1 MRTTAVWWLA
11 VVIVLV
17 AAASALP
24 GAEATT
30 PTLTSNAMDLRNDGT
45 WAATLTL
52 TFNTNVK
59 VHTSVDDTL
68 NDITAE
74 GQKGASLQIS
84 GATVKVFFLPPAEE
98 TLRRADHD
106 IDVSITSTA
115 IRSTDTSTA
124 YGGVTN
130 SRATTTQ
137 DSVGPKV
144 ASAALDRDGGV
155 LYIVTDESIAYGDY
169 NVASAN
175 GGDARVQQIAGV
187 GYVLQYGTSFEN
199 VTKYH
204 VRDGATASGGVT
216 MASSNNPS
224 VHRTPTHEIRFTLSS
239 SQLATVTGYTSP
251 HLHMDAGALTGIGS
265 QYQLDNAAVSRA
277 ENAAIAKA
285 INYIPRATA
294 AELTV
299 ATRAL
304 SVTFDES
311 VTKSSGTFYIRNS
324 ATGAYAASTDV
335 AGTLSTVSGTAGSA
349 TLSASDVTKVQGMAT
364 PHLHVNAGAVTDGG
378 GADNLKK
385 AVALTITSPG
395 PALSGATLDENTR
408 TLTLTM
414 DRTAKSGDVDV
425 TQSNILIRDGAG
437 TSGGTALTG
446 STVSS
451 TGNSATVTLT
461 LTPAQVATVTGYA
474 APHVYLKAGAV
485 KNTSDQAN
493 VLSATSVALGIYPVL
508 ESASVDLNNF
518 STGSG
523 QNTSYYAGKLAL
535 KFNVDVGVSTSDADT
550 LPKITV
556 READN
561 SPTLTLDTDASIISS
576 SSTVEIGLNNAQKEA
591 VRAMSGNLEVLIGAS
606 AFKSDT
612 GSLALPA
619 VGDGAL
625 SIPGA
630 SVTPDTT
637 RPAITSVT
645 LDGESGLLTLNFDEL
660 VQADPADINLSHMQ
674 LYYPMRGN
682 FHLGDL
688 LAGYAALS
696 TPCVPAPCPQGGS
709 AVTSSGDST
718 AVTVQLS
725 EEHRKR
731 AIALIDPQYWIQ
743 HQESIK
749 DTSGNFTPSAVFG
762 GASYTPDTNAPTLVT
777 AAPNGPELDE
787 GSGILTLTFSESV
800 KDGSNVDL
808 TQIFIAG
815 STAASGGTALSVL
828 GDASEV
834 TSTSDTDS
842 AITVKLREP
851 ARQAAIGHTTP
862 YVYFASGAVVDL
874 SNQTLAASTAA
885 AEITDTADDDP
896 PTVESAAL
904 DEGTGILTI
913 TFNETVDVSSAS
925 SNGASFELREGASA
939 TDNLASEVVLSD
951 GEIQSGQS
959 DGLTLVFELDE
970 DSRRGAIALSD
981 PYLYVAAGA
990 ITDTITPTG
999 NGIAA
1004 ITQTTGGVE
1013 IADTDDDDGPEVE
1026 EAALNEGTGVLTI
1039 TFDEQVDISSASS
1052 SGASFELRDG
1062 ASAPSG
1068 QAGNV
1073 VLSDGEI
1080 RQGQS
1085 DGLEFV
1091 FELDEDSRQGA
1102 IALAAPYLYIA
1113 AGAIDDTIAP
1123 TGIAEN
1129 LVGTVADITRDTV
1142 KPEVVSAALNEETGL
1157 LAITFDE
1164 TVDVGSATAA
1174 SFQIRDGPGSAS
1186 GSAGEIVLSASEVQA
1201 QQSDGT
1207 ALNFELS
1214 EASRRGAIDLGD
1226 PYLYVSADAI
1236 NDAVTMANSGIA
1248 PNGIAV
1254 ASADIVETAD
1264 TTAPSLSTAA
1274 LDEETGI
1281 LTLTFDE
1288 SVKDGQGVEL
1298 DRIFIG
1304 DGAFSSGG
1312 EPLTGSTVT
1321 SSDATTDAAVTI
1333 GLTET
1338 LRKASIGYA
1347 DPHVRLAEGAVRDV
1361 SDQDIAASGSST
1373 IADTPDTTPPTI
1385 SATDGPIL
1393 HEPAGV
1399 LTVVFSES
1407 VQDGDDVDLTKIFV
1421 NDGPFTTGGTALT
1434 SSSGTSTMRSTEDTD
1449 SEILVTLHETLRLA
1463 VIAYT
1468 TPHLRFDS
1476 GAVKDLSGQAIVASA
1491 SSTAI
1496 GEVTDLTPPVVS
1508 SAALNEE
1515 TGILTLTFNE
1525 SIDVSTADGA
1535 KFSLREGA
1543 GASAGSSGELV
1554 LSNAQVRPGQS
1565 DGTAFVFELS
1575 EASRLAAINLG
1586 DPRLY
1591 VSEGAIEDDSL
1602 NRIAANT
1609 AGIDVSQTLDATDPA
1624 LLASGPGRPTLDEA
1638 TGVLT
1643 LTFGES
1649 VKETADLAKIRI
1661 RDGPGTGGTALTG
1674 SEITS
1679 AHIDAVV
1686 AVDLSEALRK
1696 EAIGYA
1702 DPHVVLESGAVVD
1715 LSDRGVAASAAQISD
1730 RPDLIAPSLS
1740 SAALDEATGI
1750 LTLTFDES
1758 VKDGQTDLSKIRL
1771 NDGRFNAGGTA
1782 LTGSAVTSTQD
1793 TDPLVTVQLTET
1805 LRQIAIGYA
1814 TPHVRLESGAARDL
1828 SDQGAEASAD
1838 STAVSDAPDPS
1849 VQPRIRSAE
1858 AASAYTV
1865 RVSFNLP
1872 LTGAGPAG
1880 SWSVG
1885 DNAAVSVRVPTER
1898 VGTLIYVG
1906 DDMGQ
1911 VPAVLS
1917 GDLVSVGGGYYRVTT
1932 ADISARAVFYAYV
1945 TFGSPVEAG
1954 QSILYSQPPDPSGVA
1969 DFDGRDLA
1977 AQSVQISGRSAYT
1990 PVETA
1995 AVSASLVRDGMAYSG
2010 EARKVV
2016 NYDPSYEYSV
2026 PAVTRFHSLWGV
2038 EDVATYTV
2046 DGDELVRALFSGS
2059 WETVRY
2065 DPRTETAHLSGRVGS
2080 PETAPAAVN
2089 LRGSVGTFAVAASA
2103 SDDGIQ
2109 IVNITDPY
2117 APRQAS
2123 YVADNRSPAYGCAF
2137 PTVHASLLL
2146 HCVNLAGTPGLSPL
2160 TELDGAKSVDIAK
2173 IGDRTYAVVAGKVD
2187 NGVQMIDITDPVN
2200 PQTADSADDTDWAA
2214 GIHPLVS
2221 PNDLAVFSSGGKTY
2235 VAVAAEYG
2243 GGSLGA
2249 VTVLDISDPALIR
2262 PGSLIEAGARDGDG
2276 REYDSVE
2283 SPVSIDTFESGGSAY
2298 AIVSAYDAGFDS
2310 AVQIIDL
2317 SDPAAPKRA
2326 SSITGQMLDRDGR
2339 AFADFAIETPGQ
2351 VRAFSASGVPH
2362 ALLAYSDTLQIV
2374 NLADPYAP
2382 RSAGAV
2388 TGGPG
2393 PFSGLLDVKGVDVVQ
2408 AGGRV
2413 LAAATAGSGDGL
2425 FLIDI
2430 TDPRSPQRLAYVRD
2444 GQTDPAGAR
2453 VALAAPLGVSLS
2465 VIDGRLYASVASSQ
2479 DRAEAPGQGG
2489 ALAIFDLTEPAGLGS
2504 ARTVTIG
2511 ALAPLTGP
2519 VSPLGLHWEAAMKAA
2534 AADLNA
2540 ELEAQGADWRAALDV
2555 RDTEGRPSEAL
2566 AQLVSLDMLGVKAVV
2581 GPATSANLAQVKQYA
2596 EDRGITL
2603 ISYGSTAPSLP
2614 EDNRQFG
2621 RALWDAVPTGAHSL
2635 AEADGIF
2642 RTAPP
2647 DALAGSFAAEQLAKA
2662 GKTHV
2667 TIIFRDDPWERALA
2681 EQIRDEFAVGS
2692 RTAALVPHQTPV
2704 ADPAALAA
2712 AMAAAH
2718 KTGNSAVL
2726 TLEFSTDA
2734 LTVISA
2740 AIGASSAPSASP
2752 AARALGTSQW
2762 FGMVGLDDAVS
2773 HPLTERGVELLRLAA
2788 SGTSTLETILDRDR
2802 IRAVAAQLASS
2813 SPSAEAAPFRA
2824 AYSATV
2830 GLSASGPISAE
2841 AIIAQSERVIEFVS
2855 QTRYTLI
2862 EEVPDTDHPSFA
2874 RVTGSISSMLA
2885 DEHGQFGVPTYA
2897 AYDAVRLLG
2906 RAMTQSSSLEAGQL
2920 RSAIPAAADGHRGLA
2935 GDGTL
2940 DANGD
2945 LAAAEFELA
2954 QVRGGQAV
2962 KIPHYELPLTISRF
2976 EVSSRHASGLASD
2989 GTAVDVSFESLE
3001 EFSFESLRINGRDAF
3016 VSASSSTGVT
3026 AGWLARGSDADGPL
3040 EIALGITVDGIRAT
3054 LGARH
3059 LTGPNVAVDNTP
3071 PQLEYAALVGQRT
3084 LALFYSEPV
3093 ETSAP
3098 DYASFSYGSSSAPA
3112 ASSVRGSGT
3121 ASVLAMLGPS
3131 DDPMEPGMRIS
3142 FSVSGVADR
3151 AGNALS
3157 NAGAQSLVPA
3167 DTRDGTVVLRDTAR
3181 DGRAQLEIPADS
3193 LVRTVVAPQPIA
3205 LDASLLPSP
3214 APADARV
3221 ASAGGSTAEFASGLS
3236 VRIGSVTV
3244 VLPAGLQAG
3253 GLPADRTLRM
3263 SAPSSAVPSED
3274 YVTDSGLDSSR
3285 YATLVEVGD
3294 RAGRV
3299 ELSLPARIEFGSLE
3313 DLVFVVSGGRTL
3325 AVQECSGL
3333 TASSPLAAV
3342 AAHLAS
3348 LEGSDRTDAGSCYV
3362 REGSAVWTNHFS
3374 AWGTG
3379 SALQRGGSEC
3389 DDCTPPTLG
3398 LDSYGARLVDGGF
3411 SYNGL
3416 SSDVAYF
3423 FTPYPLIE
3431 SEVGRQN
3438 AVSLKIYENEGPG
3451 NVEHVSLAF
3460 GLRSGEVISESRA
3473 VINYDIAFDGTG
3485 TVSVIDPDGAIDL
3498 ETLSASHDV
3507 AECSAGSSLECL
3519 SVTITH
3525 MFRAPLEFDI
3535 VGTDVW
3541 DRERNSWQNYYN
3553 HGIHVS
3559 GEPLD
3564 PQPGVPVNGG
3574 DLVLYPVSS
3583 DTDVMMDAGGHLFKL
3598 SPEGD
3603 YVPLSNQSRLYHD
3616 IDESMYLY
3624 DGVPMQGYDR
3634 SDPQFRD
3641 HLYAQVLSAQQV
3653 LDSMMPP
3660 SEAGEPVAE
3669 PAAPDRG
3676 AAEQRLREAVL
3687 AEQRRAALLF
3697 EELFGYQR
3705 INGQD

>member
-1 MRTTAVWWLA
+1 MLPA
-11 VVIVLV
+11 
-17 AAASALP
+17 ALP

-30 PTLTSNAMDLRNDGT
+30 PTLSSNAIDLRNDGT

-59 VHTSVDDTL
+59 VHTSEADTL

-74 GQKGASLQIS
+74 GAKGSSMQIS
-84 GATVKVFFLPPAEE
+84 GATVKIFFLPPAEE
-98 TLRRADHD
+98 TMRAADHD

-224 VHRTPTHEIRFTLSS
+224 VHRTPAHEIRFTLSS
-239 SQLATVTGYTSP
+239 SQLSTVTGYTSP

-385 AVALTITSPG
+385 AVALTVTSPG
-395 PALSGATLDENTR
+395 PALSGATLDETTR

-414 DRTAKSGDVDV
+414 DRTAKSGDADV
-425 TQSNILIRDGAG
+425 TQSNILVRDGAG

-461 LTPAQVATVTGYA
+461 LTPSQVATVTGYA

-493 VLSATSVALGIYPVL
+493 VLSATSVALGIYPAL
-508 ESASVDLNNF
+508 ESAVVDLNNF

-561 SPTLTLDTDASIISS
+561 SPTLTLDTNASVITSTA
-576 SSTVEIGLNNAQKEA
+576 TVEIGLSNAQKEA

-637 RPAITSVT
+637 RPAITSVS

-674 LYYPMRGN
+674 LYYPQRGN

-762 GASYTPDTNAPTLVT
+762 GTSYTPDTNAPTLVT
-777 AAPNGPELDE
+777 SSADRPALDE
-787 GSGILTLTFSESV
+787 GTGILTLTFSESV

-808 TQIFIAG
+808 TKIFIAG
-815 STAASGGTALSVL
+815 STTASGGTALSVL

-842 AITVKLREP
+842 TITVELREP
-851 ARQAAIGHTTP
+851 ARLAAIGHTTP

-885 AEITDTADDDP
+885 AEITDTADNDP

-913 TFNETVDVSSAS
+913 TFDETVDVSSAS

-959 DGLTLVFELDE
+959 DGLTFKFELDE
-970 DSRRGAIALSD
+970 DSRRDAISLSN

-990 ITDTITPTG
+990 ITDIVTPTA
-999 NGIAA
+999 NAIAA
-1004 ITQTTGGVE
+1004 NTDGTVID
-1013 IADTDDDDGPEVE
+1013 DTDDDDGPDVE
-1026 EAALNEGTGVLTI
+1026 AVALNEGTGVLTI
-1039 TFDEQVDISSASS
+1039 TFDEEVDVSSANAN
-1052 SGASFELRDG
+1052 GASFELREG
-1062 ASAPSG
+1062 ASATDNLTSE
-1068 QAGNV
+1068 V
-1073 VLSDGEI
+1073 VLSDDEI

-1085 DGLEFV
+1085 DGLTFV

-1102 IALAAPYLYIA
+1102 ISLALPHLYVA
-1113 AGAIDDTIAP
+1113 DGAINDTIAANS
-1123 TGIAEN
+1123 IALN
-1129 LVGTVADITRDTV
+1129 AAGTAADITRDTV
-1142 KPEVVSAALNEETGL
+1142 KPEIASAALSEETGL
-1157 LAITFDE
+1157 LVITFDE
-1164 TVDVGSATAA
+1164 TVDVSSAMAA
-1174 SFQIRDGPGSAS
+1174 SFQIRDGSGSAS
-1186 GSAGEIVLSASEVQA
+1186 GSAGEIVLSASEVQ
-1201 QQSDGT
+1201 QGQTDGT

-1214 EASRRGAIDLGD
+1214 EASRRGAIDLAD
-1226 PYLYVSADAI
+1226 PYLYVSAGAV

-1248 PNGIAV
+1248 PNGIDA

-1264 TTAPSLSTAA
+1264 TTAPSLSSAA

-1298 DRIFIG
+1298 GRIFIG

-1333 GLTET
+1333 DLTEI
-1338 LRKASIGYA
+1338 LRKSAIGYA

-1361 SDQDIAASGSST
+1361 SDLDISASGSST

-1421 NDGPFTTGGTALT
+1421 NDGPFTSGGTALT

-1449 SEILVTLHETLRLA
+1449 PEILVTLHETLRLA

-1468 TPHLRFDS
+1468 TPHLRFDL
-1476 GAVKDLSGQAIVASA
+1476 GAVKDLSGQAIVAST

-1515 TGILTLTFNE
+1515 TGILTITFNE

-1543 GASAGSSGELV
+1543 GAAAGSAGELV
-1554 LSNAQVRPGQS
+1554 LSNAQARQGQP

-1591 VSEGAIEDDSL
+1591 VSEGAIEDGSL

-1609 AGIDVSQTLDATDPA
+1609 AGIDVSQTLDTTDPA
-1624 LLASGPGRPTLDEA
+1624 LLASGLGRPALDEA

-1661 RDGPGTGGTALTG
+1661 RDGPGTGGTPLTG

-1730 RPDLIAPSLS
+1730 RPDLIAPSLL

-1750 LTLTFDES
+1750 LTLEFDES
-1758 VKDGQTDLSKIRL
+1758 VKDGQTDLAKIRL

-1782 LTGSAVTSTQD
+1782 LTGSAVSSTQD
-1793 TDPLVTVQLTET
+1793 TDSFVTVQLTET
-1805 LRQIAIGYA
+1805 LRQIAIAYA
-1814 TPHVRLESGAARDL
+1814 TPHVRLESGAVVDL
-1828 SDQGAEASAD
+1828 SDQGVAASAD
-1838 STAVSDAPDPS
+1838 SAAVSDAPDPS
-1849 VQPRIRSAE
+1849 VLPTIRSAE
-1858 AASAYTV
+1858 VVSAHTV

-1898 VGTLIYVG
+1898 VGALIYVG

-1911 VPAVLS
+1911 IPEVLS

-1945 TFGSPVEAG
+1945 AFQNPVEAG
-1954 QSILYSQPPDPSGVA
+1954 QSISYSQPSDPSDVA

-1977 AQSVQISGRSAYT
+1977 AQSVQISARSAYT

-2026 PAVTRFHSLWGV
+2026 PAVTRFHSLWGA

-2065 DPRTETAHLSGRVGS
+2065 DPRTDTAHLSGRVGS

-2160 TELDGAKSVDIAK
+2160 TELDGAKSVDIAQ

-2235 VAVAAEYG
+2235 AAVAAEYG
-2243 GGSLGA
+2243 GSGTLGA

-2262 PGSLIEAGARDGDG
+2262 PASLIEAGAQDGDG

-2283 SPVSIDTFESGGSAY
+2283 APVSIDTFESGGSAY

-2430 TDPRSPQRLAYVRD
+2430 SDPASPQRLAYVRD

-2479 DRAEAPGQGG
+2479 DRAVSPGQGG
-2489 ALAIFDLTEPAGLGS
+2489 ALALFDLTEPAGLGS

-2519 VSPLGLHWEAAMKAA
+2519 VSPLGLHWEAAMRAA

-2540 ELEAQGADWRAALDV
+2540 ELEAQGADWRASLDV
-2555 RDTEGRPSEAL
+2555 RDTEGRPAEAL
-2566 AQLVSLDMLGVKAVV
+2566 EQLVSLDMLGVKAVV
-2581 GPATSANLAQVKQYA
+2581 GPATSAGLAQVKQYA

-2603 ISYGSTAPSLP
+2603 VSYGSTAPSLP
-2614 EDNRQFG
+2614 EDNRDFG
-2621 RALWDAVPTGAHSL
+2621 AGIWATVPPGAHSL

-2681 EQIRDEFAVGS
+2681 EQVRDEFAVGS
-2692 RTAALVPHQTPV
+2692 RTAALVPHESPV

-2718 KTGNSAVL
+2718 KTGSSAVL
-2726 TLEFSTDA
+2726 TLEFSADA
-2734 LTVISA
+2734 VTVMSA

-2752 AARALGTSQW
+2752 AAQALGTSQW
-2762 FGMVGLDDAVS
+2762 FGMVALDNTLS
-2773 HPLTERGVELLRLAA
+2773 HALSERGVELLRLSA

-2813 SPSAEAAPFRA
+2813 SPSPEAAPFRA
-2824 AYSATV
+2824 AFSATS

-2841 AIIAQSERVIEFVS
+2841 DIIAQSERIIDFVS

-2862 EEVPDTDHPSFA
+2862 EEVPNREHPSFA
-2874 RVTGSISSMLA
+2874 RVTGAVSSML
-2885 DEHGQFGVPTYA
+2885 DDRHEEFGVHTYA

-2906 RAMTQSSSLEAGQL
+2906 RAVAQSGSLGAEQL
-2920 RSAIPAAADGHRGLA
+2920 RAAVPAAADGYRGLA

-2940 DANGD
+2940 DPNGD
-2945 LAAAEFELA
+2945 LASAQFELS

-2989 GTAVDVSFESLE
+2989 GTAVDVSFESAE
-3001 EFSFESLRINGRDAF
+3001 PFSFESLKINGRDAF
-3016 VSASSSTGVT
+3016 VSASSSTGVS
-3026 AGWLARGSDADGPL
+3026 AEWAARGSDADGPL
-3040 EIALGITVDGIRAT
+3040 QIALGVTVDGIRAT

-3059 LTGPNVAVDNTP
+3059 LTGPNVLVDNTP
-3071 PQLEYAALVGQRT
+3071 PQLEQISLVGQRA

-3093 ETSAP
+3093 ETSAS

-3167 DTRDGTVVLRDTAR
+3167 DTRGGTVVLRDTAR
-3181 DGRAQLEIPADS
+3181 DGRAELILPPDS
-3193 LVRTVVAPQPIA
+3193 LVRTVVAPQPVA

-3221 ASAGGSTAEFASGLS
+3221 ASAGESTAEFASGLT

-3263 SAPSSAVPSED
+3263 SAASSAVPSED
-3274 YVTDSGLDSSR
+3274 YVADSRLDSSR

-3294 RAGRV
+3294 PAGRV

-3333 TASSPLAAV
+3333 TGSSTLAEV

-3348 LEGSDRTDAGSCYV
+3348 LDGSDRTDAGSCFV
-3362 REGSAVWTNHFS
+3362 RQDSAVWTNHFS

-3379 SALQRGGSEC
+3379 SVLQRGGSEC

-3398 LDSYGARLVDGGF
+3398 LDSYGTRLVDGGF

-3438 AVSLKIYENEGPG
+3438 TVALKIYENEGPG

-3473 VINYDIAFDGTG
+3473 VINYDISFDGTG
-3485 TVSVIDPDGAIDL
+3485 AVSVIDPDGAIDTD
-3498 ETLSASHDV
+3498 TLSASHEIV
-3507 AECSAGSSLECL
+3507 ECSAGSSLECL

-3553 HGIHVS
+3553 HGIRVS

-3564 PQPGVPVNGG
+3564 PQPGVQVNGM
-3574 DLVLYPVSS
+3574 VLYPVSS
-3583 DTDVMMDAGGHLFKL
+3583 GTDIMMDAGGHLFKM
-3598 SPEGD
+3598 SPQGQ

-3624 DGVPMQGYDR
+3624 DGVPKQGYDR

-3641 HLYAQVLSAQQV
+3641 HLYAQVLAAQKI

-3660 SEAGEPVAE
+3660 AEAGEPAHAPAE
-3669 PAAPDRG
+3669 PDRE
-3676 AAEQRLREAVL
+3676 ADEQRLREAVL
-3687 AEQRRAALLF
+3687 AEQARAALLF

-3705 INGQD
+3705 INGQN